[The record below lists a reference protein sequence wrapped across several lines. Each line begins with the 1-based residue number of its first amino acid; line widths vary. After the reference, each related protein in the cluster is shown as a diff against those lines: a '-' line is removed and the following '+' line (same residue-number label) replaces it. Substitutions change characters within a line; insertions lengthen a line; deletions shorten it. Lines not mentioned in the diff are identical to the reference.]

1 VSSEKN
7 MQPECQQRVRLLVR
21 VLSFLLLT
29 AQCSLLALAQYAQ
42 PPVRQATTSSN
53 AAPILKDIRIEQHL
67 GRELPLDTPFRDEA
81 GQAVK
86 LGDYF
91 GRRPV
96 ALALVYYNCPML
108 CNQVLAGLI
117 GGLREVPFEPGRD
130 FDVVVVSFDP
140 REGPL
145 DAQKK
150 KKIVLG
156 DYRKP
161 ATSGGWHFLTGDKA
175 AIDAL
180 ADAVGFRFAYDAQT
194 DQFAHAS
201 GIMLATQQG
210 KLSHY
215 FYGVEYPPRELR
227 LGLVEASAGKI
238 GSPVDQLLLYCYH
251 YDPTTGRYGPVI
263 MNVLRLAGII
273 TVLGLLT
280 LILILRRYKPRPVPT
295 EDAAAAGGT
304 A

>member
-1 VSSEKN
+1 
-7 MQPECQQRVRLLVR
+7 M
-21 VLSFLLLT
+21 
-29 AQCSLLALAQYAQ
+29 
-42 PPVRQATTSSN
+42 

-67 GRELPLDTPFRDEA
+67 GAQLPLATEFRDES
-81 GQAVK
+81 GQTVK
-86 LGDYF
+86 LGNYF
-91 GRRPV
+91 GQRPV
-96 ALALVYYNCPML
+96 VIALVYYNCPML

-130 FDVVVVSFDP
+130 FDMVVVSFDP
-140 REGPL
+140 REGPI

-150 KKIVLG
+150 KKLVIG

-161 ATSGGWHFLTGDKA
+161 ATSGGWHFLTGDKP

-180 ADAVGFRFAYDAQT
+180 ADAVGFHFAYDAQT

-201 GIMLATQQG
+201 GIMLTTAQG

-251 YDPTTGRYGPVI
+251 YDPTTGRYGPTI
-263 MNVLRLAGII
+263 MNVMRLAGIL
-273 TVLGLLT
+273 TVLGLVA
-280 LILILRRYKPRPVPT
+280 LILSLRRYKPRSPQT
-295 EDAAAAGGT
+295 GAAAAGGT

>member
-1 VSSEKN
+1 MRSELRKIGRSVLRVVS
-7 MQPECQQRVRLLVR
+7 
-21 VLSFLLLT
+21 LLLPTAYCLLPT
-29 AQCSLLALAQYAQ
+29 AQAQYAQ
-42 PPVRQATTSSN
+42 PPMRQATTSSA

-67 GRELPLDTPFRDEA
+67 GAQLPLDTALRDEA
-81 GQAVK
+81 GRAVR
-86 LGDYF
+86 LGEYF

-117 GGLREVPFEPGRD
+117 GGLREVPFEAGRD
-130 FDVVVVSFDP
+130 FDVVVLSFDP
-140 REGPL
+140 REGPI

-150 KKIVLG
+150 KQLVLG
-156 DYRKP
+156 DLRKP
-161 ATSGGWHFLTGDKA
+161 AANGGWHFLTGDKA
-175 AIDAL
+175 AIDAV

-194 DQFAHAS
+194 NQFAHAS
-201 GIMLATQQG
+201 GIMLATAQG

-227 LGLVEASAGKI
+227 LGLVEASANKI

-251 YDPTTGRYGPVI
+251 YDPTTGRYGPAI
-263 MNVLRLAGII
+263 MNVLRLAGVV
-273 TVLGLLT
+273 TVLALVA
-280 LILILRRYKPRPVPT
+280 LILVLRRYRPQPGT
-295 EDAAAAGGT
+295 AAAGGT